1 MFTVKYKF
9 TKRKEKYNNEPKSQA
24 SVIVHFLKIVFIDG
38 FWEREKEGGREE
50 RFVVPLTY
58 ASLVDFCMCLA

>member
-1 MFTVKYKF
+1 MTKRPCIKLQDCRISEYQAIQILMFTVKYKF

-38 FWEREKEGGREE
+38 F
-50 RFVVPLTY
+50 
-58 ASLVDFCMCLA
+58 